1 MVGQSVPIWG
11 DVAMGN
17 VPNCRRRF
25 MHRYWLPLGKSLET
39 EEQAIVNVMFKKT

>member
-17 VPNCRRRF
+17 VPNCGRRF
-25 MHRYWLPLGKSLET
+25 MHRYWLPLADWKPPL
-39 EEQAIVNVMFKKT
+39 AINRHAEIIRN